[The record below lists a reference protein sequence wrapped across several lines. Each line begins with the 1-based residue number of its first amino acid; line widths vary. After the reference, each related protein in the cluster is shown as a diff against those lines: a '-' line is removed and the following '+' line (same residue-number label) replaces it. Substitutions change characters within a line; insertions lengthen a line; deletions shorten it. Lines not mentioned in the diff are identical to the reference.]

1 MLERDL
7 YKNRKYVLSLTKNPT
22 SLYRN
27 VNAND
32 RIPKTAST
40 FELIIKLSR
49 AGKQA
54 SFPSESGIFRKTQEP
69 RIKKIKTVCLLA
81 SFCPGTPGPGLRAVL
96 YRLI

>member
-7 YKNRKYVLSLTKNPT
+7 YKNRKYVFNQKSLHR
-22 SLYRN
+22 YI